1 MPNHQPA
8 RADHA
13 LRLADLQP
21 MLDAMLADDIARGH
35 PDHALDWLRSVLD
48 SSPVPTFVKE
58 AAGPL
63 LLVNRAQAEVWGMQP
78 SDLEGRDD
86 RDLIALGM
94 HDSEQAERH
103 AAVERGLLTSGE
115 TVCSAPITVSVGP
128 LSGQRYRTL
137 KSVIRVEGSDR
148 ILGVSFPIG
157 CLAPADQDMVACLV
171 DWIHHHPLGAC
182 LQDADDCFVALNADL
197 AEVLG
202 DTAQNLVGC
211 GLFDTACQQAL
222 TAQSLLVF
230 CAQNAL
236 VRARGQAYA
245 TPEIEMEGSRCA
257 RWTVQTLKV
266 PLSGPHGSPYVLTIS
281 VEPRDRR
288 RLLSQIA
295 ANEEMLRTVFDSCL
309 NPLFVK
315 DDEGRFVMVNP
326 AMASLHNLTPE
337 QMEQMSEWDLRA
349 ITGIPEED
357 VRRLLSEDH
366 QVIANRHPLVMNDVA
381 YRAADGLTHWHHTI
395 KTPISLHGEE
405 GYVLGVSTDM
415 TENRRIKSDLER
427 KTAQLE
433 QMVAAIRG
441 LTGTLDIQ
449 EVLER
454 TAREAKAMVGSDNAV
469 ILRLD
474 ATDEVLIPLVAHD
487 LIYSDAILRDRIPLD
502 DSLTGKAIAAGKGL
516 LFNDPPQVA
525 GAHNVP
531 GTPAQ
536 SNERLMAIPL
546 IAEGNV
552 LGAMC
557 LQRDGEPFSQEN
569 LSLAE
574 AFAAYAASALRDAMA
589 HERLQQE
596 VATRRQAQEELAA
609 TSRRQE
615 QLIRAAQH
623 LTTSIELDR
632 VLERIA
638 RQARRIS
645 DSDAA
650 AILQLETD
658 GFTLTPIVAI
668 DETYATELLSTTTT
682 IDASVT
688 GAAIKAGRAVI
699 LNDLQSSMP
708 RHHVP
713 GTGAA
718 DDARVIAAPLITEDR
733 IIGALCLNRE
743 GRPYSQQ
750 ELQLVE
756 AFAAYATAVL
766 RNARHHQQ
774 LHDTQTALAQE
785 RDQSQRYLD
794 IAGVILM
801 TLDTSLRVTM
811 INRMGCEL
819 LNRPEA
825 EIIGQDWLTLAVAA
839 EHRDQVRR
847 ALQNVL
853 CGHLGPNSERENP
866 VVAQDGRRHHILWH
880 NAPITDGRGEIT
892 GILSSGSDISA
903 RVAAEASR
911 EWESRVSS
919 ALSRLYRPLVAPDAT
934 LEGIAQAFLD
944 ESLAL
949 VDGRYG
955 FVTLIDP
962 DTQAYRMAVMN
973 DALCDLIRSRVDLDE
988 DWPAGRDDE
997 MDGACRPGA
1006 RRLYQALLSNEP
1018 YAGVDLPLVEGQ
1030 EPIPRYLRVPVTLG
1044 DKLVGQIGLSR
1055 APDDWCERDLQAMER
1070 ISEYFA
1076 LAIQRLEQAR
1086 ALRDRAHQQQ
1096 QLLET
1101 AKTLNQSLDLERVL
1115 HDIGESAR
1123 GLLQA
1128 HGCAIYRLE
1137 SDGVTLTPLVSIE
1150 SPHEQQIMATPL
1162 HIDESF
1168 TGWGIKA
1175 GHGLIFNS
1183 AREQGGKQIPGTP
1196 DEENER
1202 VIVAPFVAD
1211 GGTLGAM
1218 CLNRLGRDFSQE
1230 DLSLAETFA
1239 TYAANAMRNAQRHQR
1254 LADAREALAVS
1265 EARFRGV
1272 VEHGQ
1277 DGLLIIEHHRVVYAN
1292 DRLREIF
1299 GYGPQDAV
1307 PGIKDPSWLATSD
1320 MERFRHVFGGVLVD
1334 LARPAQVELHIN
1346 RPDGSEGDIW
1356 ARYTP
1361 IYSEGDMVGG
1371 FILITD
1377 MTERMRAE
1385 RQLRAS
1391 EERYRTVVES
1401 INDVIFVCDLDGVI
1415 RYISPVIERVTGHTA
1430 DDWLDSPLADWA
1442 LPDEREDLAQ
1452 HLQDVISGRGRT
1464 HTFGLARKDGSQAMI
1479 SCSCRLLLG
1488 HEGQPATIS
1497 GRLTDMTEQ
1506 LQLEARLRQSQKMET
1521 VGRLAGGVAHD
1532 FNNLLTVIN
1541 GFSEMLL
1548 STMPAD
1554 AGHRSD
1560 IEQINEAGVR
1570 AADLVRRLLAFSR
1583 QQPVESTVVDVNEV
1597 VLGLSG
1603 MLPRMI
1609 GEHVEIQLEAG
1620 ATPSS
1625 VYAGRSE
1632 LEQILINLAA
1642 NARDAIAETP
1652 QGIGRI
1658 EIRTLNLE
1666 LPEGYIPD
1674 YMSAHAGAYV
1684 CLQVQDTG
1692 SGMDEPTRG
1701 RIFEPFFTTKE
1712 VDKGTGLGLAIV
1724 YGLVEEMGGCIDVE
1738 TATGQGT
1745 CFRIC
1750 LPLTLE
1756 APEPLPEERPVTSLS
1771 GQGVVMVIEDQE
1783 QVRRF
1788 ACQMLRH
1795 MGYSV
1800 IACASSREAVARLA
1814 VDSEHPPDLL
1824 LVDVVMPGQSGPELV
1839 REIRQAWPQMR
1850 ALYMSGYSRNELPP
1864 EAQLEQQGGLLRK
1877 PFSLAELGEAVQRA
1891 MAD

>member
-1 MPNHQPA
+1 MHQHQTPRNDSNGGFEQLRRII
-8 RADHA
+8 RA
-13 LRLADLQP
+13 LV
-21 MLDAMLADDIARGH
+21 ADDIASDR
-35 PDHALDWLRSVLD
+35 PDHALSWLRTVLD
-48 SSPVPTFVKE
+48 NSPVPAFVKE

-63 LLVNRAQAEVWGMQP
+63 LLVNRAQAEVWDLQS

-86 RDLIALGM
+86 QDLIALGM
-94 HDSEQAERH
+94 HNAEQAERH
-103 AAVERGLLTSGE
+103 AAVERAIMASGE
-115 TVCSAPITVSVGP
+115 TVCSPPIMLYKGAQ
-128 LSGQRYRTL
+128 SGQRYRTL
-137 KSVIRVEGSDR
+137 KAIMRVDGRDR
-148 ILGVSFPIG
+148 ILGISFPVD
-157 CLAPADQDMVACLV
+157 CSAPDDQDTVSCLV
-171 DWIHHHPLGAC
+171 DWINRHPLAAC
-182 LQDADDCFVALNADL
+182 LQDAEDRFVALNQDL
-197 AEVLG
+197 AE
-202 DTAQNLVGC
+202 
-211 GLFDTACQQAL
+211 LFSESPEQLIGYAPTDPICQEQI
-222 TAQSLLVF
+222 TAQSALVF
-230 CAQNAL
+230 TAQNAL
-236 VRARGQAYA
+236 VRACGQAYA
-245 TPEIEMEGSRCA
+245 TPEIEMEGGNRA
-257 RWTVQTLKV
+257 RWSVQALKV
-266 PLSGPHGSPYVLTIS
+266 PLIGRDGSPCVLSIAI
-281 VEPRDRR
+281 EPRDRR
-288 RLLSQIA
+288 RLLSEIA
-295 ANEEMLRTVFDSCL
+295 ANEEMLRTVFNSCL

-326 AMASLHNLTPE
+326 AMADLHNLTPE
-337 QMEQMSEWDLRA
+337 QMEQMSEWDLRQ
-349 ITGIPEED
+349 ITGIPEAD
-357 VRRLLSEDH
+357 VRRLLAEDH
-366 QVIANRHPLVMNDVA
+366 EVIVNRHPLVMNDVA
-381 YRAADGLTHWHHTI
+381 YRAADGQMHWQHTI
-395 KTPISLHGEE
+395 KTPISLHGEQ
-405 GYVLGVSTDM
+405 GYVLGVCTDM
-415 TENRRIKSDLER
+415 TENRRIKSALER

-433 QMVAAIRG
+433 QLVAAIRR
-441 LTGTLDIQ
+441 LSGTLDIQ
-449 EVLER
+449 QVLER

-474 ATDEVLIPLVAHD
+474 AANEVLIPVVAHD
-487 LIYSDAILRDRIPLD
+487 LAHSNTILRDRIPLH
-502 DSLTGKAIAAGKGL
+502 DSLTGRAIAARKGL
-516 LFNDPPQVA
+516 LFNHPSQVP
-525 GAHNVP
+525 GAHTIP
-531 GTPAQ
+531 GTPDQ
-536 SNERLMAIPL
+536 SRERLMAVPL
-546 IAEGNV
+546 ITEGNV

-557 LQRDGEPFSQEN
+557 LQRDGEPFSQET

-574 AFAAYAASALRDAMA
+574 AFAAYAASALRDAEA
-589 HERLQQE
+589 HERLQHE
-596 VATRRQAQEELAA
+596 VATRRRAQEELAD

-650 AILQLETD
+650 AIVQLEMD
-658 GFTLTPIVAI
+658 GYTLTPIVAI

-718 DDARVIAAPLITEDR
+718 DSSRVIAAPLIIEDR
-733 IIGALCLNRE
+733 VIGALCLNRE

-756 AFAAYATAVL
+756 AFAAYATAIL

-774 LHDTQTALAQE
+774 LHDTQAALAQE
-785 RDQSQRYLD
+785 RDQSRRYLD
-794 IAGVILM
+794 IAGVILL
-801 TLDTSLRVTM
+801 TLDESLRVTM

-819 LNRPEA
+819 LGREEQEILGQQWIPMAVPKDRREEVRLALEA
-825 EIIGQDWLTLAVAA
+825 VIAGEPASEGQ
-839 EHRDQVRR
+839 
-847 ALQNVL
+847 
-853 CGHLGPNSERENP
+853 RENP
-866 VVAQDGRRHHILWH
+866 IVARDGTVHHIVWD
-880 NAPITDGRGEIT
+880 NTPITSSAGRIT

-903 RVAAEASR
+903 
-911 EWESRVSS
+911 
-919 ALSRLYRPLVAPDAT
+919 
-934 LEGIAQAFLD
+934 
-944 ESLAL
+944 
-949 VDGRYG
+949 
-955 FVTLIDP
+955 
-962 DTQAYRMAVMN
+962 
-973 DALCDLIRSRVDLDE
+973 
-988 DWPAGRDDE
+988 
-997 MDGACRPGA
+997 
-1006 RRLYQALLSNEP
+1006 
-1018 YAGVDLPLVEGQ
+1018 
-1030 EPIPRYLRVPVTLG
+1030 
-1044 DKLVGQIGLSR
+1044 
-1055 APDDWCERDLQAMER
+1055 LQAK
-1070 ISEYFA
+1070 S
-1076 LAIQRLEQAR
+1076 L
-1086 ALRDRAHQQQ
+1086 HQQ

-1115 HDIGESAR
+1115 HDIGQSAR
-1123 GLLQA
+1123 NLLEA

-1137 SDGVTLTPLVSIE
+1137 PDGVTLTPLISIE
-1150 SPHEQQIMATPL
+1150 SPHEEQIMATAL

-1168 TGWGIKA
+1168 TGQGIKA
-1175 GHGLIFNS
+1175 GHGLIFNNS
-1183 AREQGGKQIPGTP
+1183 GEQGGKQIPGTP
-1196 DEENER
+1196 EEENER
-1202 VIVAPFVAD
+1202 VIVAPFVAE

-1218 CLNRLGRDFSQE
+1218 CLNRLGRDFGQE
-1230 DLSLAETFA
+1230 DLALAETFA
-1239 TYAANAMRNAQRHQR
+1239 TYAANAIRNAQRHQR

-1299 GYGPQDAV
+1299 GYDPQEEV
-1307 PGIKDPSWLATSD
+1307 PGYQDPSWLATGD
-1320 MERFRHVFGGVLVD
+1320 VERFRNVFGGALTD
-1334 LARPAQVELHIN
+1334 LALPAQVELHIHK
-1346 RPDGSEGDIW
+1346 PDGSEGDIW

-1361 IYSEGDMVGG
+1361 IYSSGEMIGG
-1371 FILITD
+1371 FILVTD
-1377 MTERMRAE
+1377 MTERMRAQ

-1415 RYISPVIERVTGHTA
+1415 RYISPVIERLTGHA
-1430 DDWLDSPLADWA
+1430 VGEWLDTPLRDWA
-1442 LPDEREDLAQ
+1442 LPDEREGLEQ
-1452 HLQDVISGRGRT
+1452 HLQEVISGQGQT
-1464 HTFGLARKDGSQAMI
+1464 HTFGLLRKDGSQAMI

-1488 HEGQPATIS
+1488 TEGHPATIS
-1497 GRLTDMTEQ
+1497 GRLSDITEQ
-1506 LQLEARLRQSQKMET
+1506 LMLEARLRQSQKMET

-1548 STMPAD
+1548 STMPAED
-1554 AGHRSD
+1554 GHRGD

-1583 QQPVESTVVDVNEV
+1583 QQPVESTVVDVNQV

-1609 GEHVEIQLEAG
+1609 GEHVEISIETG

-1652 QGIGRI
+1652 QGTGRI
-1658 EIRTLNLE
+1658 AIRTLNRE

-1674 YMSAHAGAYV
+1674 YMSAQAGAHV
-1684 CLQVQDTG
+1684 CLEVKDTG

-1701 RIFEPFFTTKE
+1701 RIFEPFFTTKD

-1738 TATGQGT
+1738 TAAGQGT
-1745 CFRIC
+1745 CFRIY

-1756 APEPLPEERPVTSLS
+1756 KPAPTPEERPVHSLR

-1788 ACQMLRH
+1788 ACQTLRH

-1824 LVDVVMPGQSGPELV
+1824 LVDVIMPGQSGPELV
-1839 REIRQAWPQMR
+1839 CDIRQAWPQMR
-1850 ALYMSGYSRNELPP
+1850 VLYMSGYARNELPP
-1864 EAQLEQQGGLLRK
+1864 EAQIEQRGGFLRK
-1877 PFSLAELGEAVQRA
+1877 PFTLSELGEAVQRA
-1891 MAD
+1891 LGE